1 MYHTRGFMYVCTY
14 VCMYVGKVE
23 YMMYKCMLGSVVFMY
38 LCLYCMYVYIIIIIN
53 VCVCIASTR
62 DGCSYASRIAA
73 QHANGGGAVH
83 AARQH

>member
-1 MYHTRGFMYVCTY
+1 
-14 VCMYVGKVE
+14 
-23 YMMYKCMLGSVVFMY
+23 MYKCMLGY
-38 LCLYCMYVYIIIIIN
+38 ICMYVCIIN